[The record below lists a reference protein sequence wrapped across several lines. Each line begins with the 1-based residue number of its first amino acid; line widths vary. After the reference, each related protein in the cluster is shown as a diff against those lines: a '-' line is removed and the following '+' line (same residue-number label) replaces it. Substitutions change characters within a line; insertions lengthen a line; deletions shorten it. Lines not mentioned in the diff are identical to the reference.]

1 MSGYVTTF
9 KVKKGNKDTKNKLMS
24 FDIDEDKLLEK
35 YKIIQ
40 TKIERLLNT
49 KLNVLQVYDN
59 KYIKIV

>member
-9 KVKKGNKDTKNKLMS
+9 KVKKGNKDTKNKLMC

-40 TKIERLLNT
+40 TKIERLLNS

>member
-40 TKIERLLNT
+40 TKIERLLNS